1 MGKVEAITRYGIKF
15 RRYPDANGWSDRSY
29 FKPGIADRQRGIQ
42 ALHQEVWK
50 RERGPIPPGWQVHH
64 LDGNP
69 GNNDVDNLDCLPR
82 SAHDHHHHDDRSE
95 SHRTPDH
102 LAHLE
107 SIRVLAA
114 EWHASEEGRRWHAEH
129 GRRTWDGREPV
140 EAICEQCGG
149 SYTMLAGVVG
159 RFCSN
164 ACKSAWR
171 RASRVDDEDRTCAR
185 CGDTFR
191 TNRYSKVRFCSRSCS
206 ARSRWDG

>member
-50 RERGPIPPGWQVHH
+50 RERGPIPPGWQV
-64 LDGNP
+64 
-69 GNNDVDNLDCLPR
+69 
-82 SAHDHHHHDDRSE
+82 HHHHDDRSE

-206 ARSRWDG
+206 ARSRWDR